1 MREPEGRE
9 ITRRGLSGN
18 GRVQK
23 GEAKKGGNR
32 GREQYCCLESRFERS
47 EEEWNVNPRYK
58 TSEIV

>member
-1 MREPEGRE
+1 MMREPEGGE

-32 GREQYCCLESRFERS
+32 GREQYCSLESRFERS
-47 EEEWNVNPRYK
+47 EEEWKREPQIQNQ
-58 TSEIV
+58 